1 MSLSNFICNF
11 AMPFRISFEQKSKNM
26 NHTEDNISQK
36 VASAVS
42 QIHAAILHRQERAVK
57 TGKQKQL
64 ALCYGIGRFIS
75 ANTRNKN
82 WGKGVIEDISN
93 QQKLKSSRLRRGRQC
108 TNLKNE
114 TFYEA

>member
-11 AMPFRISFEQKSKNM
+11 AMPFRILFEQKSKNM
-26 NHTEDNISQK
+26 NHTEDNISPK

-42 QIHAAILHRQERAVK
+42 QIHTAILHRQERVVK
-57 TGKQKQL
+57 AGNQEL
-64 ALCYGIGRFIS
+64 FALCYSIGRFIS

-93 QQKLKSSRLRRGRQC
+93 QQKLNYCRVFPNYFLTS
-108 TNLKNE
+108 
-114 TFYEA
+114 